1 MSRTNTRRIWDRYW
15 KKQWEDQKTQG
26 RKPIRK
32 DLNGEILPI
41 NGYYSKRLQGE
52 R

>member
-1 MSRTNTRRIWDRYW
+1 MARSSTRKVWDRYW
-15 KKQWEDQKTQG
+15 KKQWENQKERE
-26 RKPIRK
+26 RKQIRK
-32 DLNGEILPI
+32 DLNGEIFPV